1 MAEKAMPERP
11 KVIYLMGAGHSGS
24 SILGV
29 ALGNCEDFF
38 YAGEVEEWLARAGQP
53 RWGGT
58 ERARFWSRVTAEV
71 DADGLFGAEV
81 NRHVERSSAA
91 LRPDRWLARWRLLR
105 RYRRV
110 AGDLLRAIARTA
122 GAGHVVDSSHFP
134 LRARELR
141 KVSGIELYL
150 IFLVRDPQSV
160 VDSNTREFS
169 PHEVAERRWRTLSM
183 NANLWLTQLL
193 SVLVFARHPR
203 DRRIFLRYEDLV
215 ADPEGVLRQ
224 ILDAV
229 GSSAAIPDLA
239 ALRIGMPLQ
248 GNRLLRSD
256 VIALRR
262 SPVQTPAWSPL
273 TTLLQ
278 RPWLPILARLRPV
291 ATARRRA

>member
-1 MAEKAMPERP
+1 
-11 KVIYLMGAGHSGS
+11 
-24 SILGV
+24 
-29 ALGNCEDFF
+29 
-38 YAGEVEEWLARAGQP
+38 
-53 RWGGT
+53 
-58 ERARFWSRVTAEV
+58 
-71 DADGLFGAEV
+71 
-81 NRHVERSSAA
+81 
-91 LRPDRWLARWRLLR
+91 
-105 RYRRV
+105 
-110 AGDLLRAIARTA
+110 LRAIARTA